1 MLLVLLSINL
11 RLVCHNTSNK
21 RYLAYGQVPISDM
34 EPIEVV
40 SYGRG
45 NFGQSSYS
53 CSLTNCLSVTNITYT
68 Y

>member
-45 NFGQSSYS
+45 NYKQVRSAAS
-53 CSLTNCLSVTNITYT
+53 I
-68 Y
+68 

>member
-1 MLLVLLSINL
+1 MFIVQLSINL

-21 RYLAYGQVPISDM
+21 RYLAYDQVPISDM

-45 NFGQSSYS
+45 NYKQVRSAAS
-53 CSLTNCLSVTNITYT
+53 I
-68 Y
+68 